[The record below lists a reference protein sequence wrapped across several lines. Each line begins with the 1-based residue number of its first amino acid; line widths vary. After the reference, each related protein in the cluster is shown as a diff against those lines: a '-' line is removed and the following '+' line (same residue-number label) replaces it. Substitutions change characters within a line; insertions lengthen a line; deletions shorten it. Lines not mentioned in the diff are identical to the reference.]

1 MNRTTERWCVYS
13 GPLLMIIFMIG
24 FWVVGGLVPPPS
36 PNQTA
41 QQLAAYYA
49 DNATRIRVGLIISM
63 LAAGLTFPFTVAI
76 FMQMRRI
83 EGGIGPLGCTQL
95 VTGLL
100 NGPLFILPMITLA
113 AATFRAGATDP
124 SATQS
129 LSDLGWLAFVG
140 IPAPAIVQLTSI
152 AIAVFRDHSARPIFA
167 RWVGYFNVWCA
178 LSFAFGILV
187 ICFKTGPFAWN
198 GVIAFWIPLS
208 IFGTWFFVMAWEML
222 RELKQQSSDS
232 LQAPDDETKPKS
244 AAV

>member
-1 MNRTTERWCVYS
+1 MDRTTERWCVYS
-13 GPLLMIIFMIG
+13 GPLLMIIFGVG
-24 FWVVGGLVPPPS
+24 FWAVGGLVPPPS

-41 QQLAAYYA
+41 QQLATFYA
-49 DNATRIRVGLIISM
+49 DNAFRIRIGLIISM

-76 FMQMRRI
+76 FMQMKRI

-100 NGPLFILPMITLA
+100 AGPLFILPMITLA

-152 AIAVFRDHSARPIFA
+152 AVAAFRDHSARPIFA
-167 RWVGYFNVWCA
+167 RWVAYFNLWCA
-178 LSFAFGILV
+178 LSFLFGILV

-198 GVIAFWIPLS
+198 GIIAFWIPLA
-208 IFGTWFFVMAWEML
+208 IFGTWFFVMAWVML
-222 RELKQQSSDS
+222 RELKQQESEDS
-232 LQAPDDETKPKS
+232 HAVLDEIGT
-244 AAV
+244 